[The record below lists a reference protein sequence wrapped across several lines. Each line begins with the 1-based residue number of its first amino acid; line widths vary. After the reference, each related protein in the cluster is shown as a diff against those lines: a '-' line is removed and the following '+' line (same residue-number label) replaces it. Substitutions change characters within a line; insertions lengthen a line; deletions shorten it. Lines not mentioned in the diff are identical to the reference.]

1 MTMKTKLTSTTLL
14 AAVTVLGLGVAPA
27 FAANVNDASGY
38 AFPGFWGA
46 PSAQP
51 QAPSAPAANR
61 TDGPTVGVYS
71 TQSGHGTW
79 LFPPNPNGGGT
90 NS

>member
-1 MTMKTKLTSTTLL
+1 MKTKLTSTTLL

-27 FAANVNDASGY
+27 FAANMNDASGY
-38 AFPGFWGA
+38 AFPDFWGTA
-46 PSAQP
+46 PAQQ
-51 QAPSAPAANR
+51 QAPSPPAAKR
-61 TDGPTVGVYS
+61 AEGPTVGLYA

-79 LFPPNPNGGGT
+79 LFPPNPNGGS